1 MDIRRLADYDALL
14 LTAAIWFLAKFLR
27 YAFPPLFEPL
37 QATYGI
43 SNAAVGTAFTG
54 LMLTYAAMQFPS
66 GVLADRVGSV
76 RVITG
81 GVLLASLGAFAVVLG
96 GPFVLLAATMVVIG
110 AGTGAHKTVAV
121 RLLSGVYPART
132 GRALGILDTIGAFGG
147 IAAPAAVAALLATA
161 TLGWRVLFVV
171 GGGVGVALA
180 ALFYIR
186 LRHRVGDDV
195 SPDAE
200 RESAGAR
207 AYLAPFRELRFSV
220 FVLVTVCYSFAYNGA
235 VAFLPLYLTREA
247 GLEPAVAS
255 LLYGVLFA
263 ASLVQLM
270 TGTAADRVGPLPII
284 TGCLAL
290 AGVALGGVLALPA
303 TAGVTSTVGIAA
315 IGAAVLGVGLG
326 SHGFRPVRDT
336 YLVEIIPDAHA
347 GGILG
352 VVRTILMAAGAT
364 SPAVVGYLA
373 DTAGFRPAFLLLT
386 ASFGVGSVV
395 AGWLWFT
402 DE

>member
-37 QATYGI
+37 KATYGV

-81 GVLLASLGAFAVVLG
+81 GVLLASLGAFAVILG
-96 GPFVLLAATMVVIG
+96 GPFALLAATMVVIG

-147 IAAPAAVAALLATA
+147 FAAPAAVAALLAMA
-161 TLGWRVLFVV
+161 TVGWRVLFVAAGV
-171 GGGVGVALA
+171 VGVALA

-186 LRHRVGDDV
+186 VRRRVGDDV
-195 SPDAE
+195 SIDEE
-200 RESAGAR
+200 RSSAGAR
-207 AYLAPFRELRFSV
+207 AYLAPFHDPRFSV
-220 FVLVTVCYSFAYNGA
+220 FVLVTICYSFAYNGA

-247 GLEPAVAS
+247 GVEPAVAS

-263 ASLVQLM
+263 ASLVQLV
-270 TGTAADRVGPLPII
+270 TGAAADAIGPLPII

-303 TAGVTSTVGIAA
+303 AAGVTSTLGVVV

-336 YLVEIIPDAHA
+336 YLVEIIPEAHT

-373 DTAGFRPAFLLLT
+373 DTVGFRPAFLLLT
-386 ASFGVGSVV
+386 ASFGAGSFV
-395 AGWLWFT
+395 AGGLWIT
-402 DE
+402 GE